1 RVDPALR
8 GRGIAGIGVSCFWH
22 SLVGCDAKG
31 VSVTNIVTWA
41 DSRCREEAAKLR
53 DRFDERKIHART
65 GCMLRASFWPA
76 KLRWLRKNQKA
87 LYRKASR
94 WLSPAEWLQ
103 LQVCD
108 GANCA
113 LGMATAT
120 GLFNPTTLDWDPQML
135 DLSGIKPVQL
145 QPLSDHPVK

>member
-76 KLRWLRKNQKA
+76 KLRWLERTQRSVFNRTA
-87 LYRKASR
+87 R
-94 WLSPAEWLQ
+94 WVSPAEWIFAESF
-103 LQVCD
+103 
-108 GANCA
+108 GASGCSHS
-113 LGMATAT
+113 MASAT
-120 GLFNPTTLDWDPQML
+120 GLY
-135 DLSGIKPVQL
+135 DLRPKRWNSLLCEACGI
-145 QPLSDHPVK
+145 